1 MARYVSFFRYTGE
14 AVGRMVDRPADR
26 AEAARVVI
34 EAAGG
39 RLESFY
45 WMFGGHDGLAIYEVP
60 DAVTAGG
67 VCLAVARTGLI
78 ERTETHQL
86 LDSKEALGALEQAA
100 GLAPAYQPP
109 GANWR
114 DDYDALG

>member
-1 MARYVSFFRYTGE
+1 MARYVSFFKYTAE

-26 AEAARVVI
+26 AEAARRVV

-39 RLESFY
+39 RLECFY

-60 DAVTAGG
+60 DAATAGG

-86 LDSKEALGALEQAA
+86 LDSEEALGSLRQAA
-100 GLAPAYQPP
+100 SLAPAYRPP

-114 DDYDALG
+114 EEYDALG

>member
-1 MARYVSFFRYTGE
+1 MARYVSFFSYTGE
-14 AVGRMVDRPADR
+14 AVGRMVNRPADR
-26 AEAARVVI
+26 AEAARGVI

-45 WMFGGHDGLAIYEVP
+45 WMFGPYDGLAIYEVP

-78 ERTETHQL
+78 ARNETHQL
-86 LDSKEALGALEQAA
+86 LDSREALDALERASS
-100 GLAPAYQPP
+100 LAPAYRPP
-109 GANWR
+109 GAPWR